1 MTVSLGSLD
10 GDSHRWEI
18 VKTLPIHSWN
28 SHAGSG
34 VIEAVGLVRPKTLA
48 SLVVIIALLG
58 TAGVTGAS
66 TRDPWAALHR
76 PLRLKPLPAG
86 ATCPVSPTHSLD
98 RGHLSG
104 VGRGP
109 IYPMPTPVSAYDRR
123 PGWLGSK
130 TIWAWPENLRSHAVH
145 VLVRGIRLDRP
156 GGMRFELGPQWGS
169 APLTAELHIDTSRTV
184 GSYSQSR
191 WGTTVTML
199 LVRAPG
205 CYGLQLDSERGT
217 STIVL
222 SGN

>member
-1 MTVSLGSLD
+1 M
-10 GDSHRWEI
+10 
-18 VKTLPIHSWN
+18 
-28 SHAGSG
+28 
-34 VIEAVGLVRPKTLA
+34 GLVRPKTLGP
-48 SLVVIIALLG
+48 LVIVVALLG
-58 TAGVTGAS
+58 TASFTGAG
-66 TRDPWAALHR
+66 TPDPWASLHR
-76 PLRLKPLPAG
+76 PLKLAPLPAG
-86 ATCPVSPTHSLD
+86 ATCPVSPKHSLG

-109 IYPMPTPVSAYDRR
+109 IYPRPSPFSAYDRR

-156 GGMRFELGPQWGS
+156 GRMRFQLGPSWDS
-169 APLTAELHIDTSRTV
+169 APLTPELHIVTSRTV

-199 LVRAPG
+199 LARAPG

>member
-1 MTVSLGSLD
+1 
-10 GDSHRWEI
+10 
-18 VKTLPIHSWN
+18 
-28 SHAGSG
+28 
-34 VIEAVGLVRPKTLA
+34 VGLVRPKTLA
-48 SLVVIIALLG
+48 PLVIVVAVLG
-58 TAGVTGAS
+58 SAGVTSAGD
-66 TRDPWAALHR
+66 RNPWASLHR
-76 PLRLKPLPAG
+76 PLKLAPLPAG
-86 ATCPVSPTHSLD
+86 TTCPVSPTHSLD

-104 VGRGP
+104 VGAGP
-109 IYPMPTPVSAYDRR
+109 IYPRPSPFSAYDRR

-130 TIWAWPENLRSHAVH
+130 TIWAWPTNLRSHAVH

-156 GGMRFELGPQWGS
+156 GRMRFELGPQWGS
-169 APLTAELHIDTSRTV
+169 APLTTELHIDTSRTV

-199 LVRAPG
+199 LARAPG